1 MGYPEIAAWPCSEV
15 GIGEEAWQICM
26 HRSNATNMGSL
37 HSCALHP
44 LEEKKGTAVGGW
56 ELVSPDSPLGN
67 GEIGAHLCHRQW
79 SSSLCVT
86 LLRHCWYQLV
96 RVRSYTHRKLPLWQ
110 RLLGKSRKAGH
121 FLPHP
126 ERPWIQSALTATR
139 QDIISV
145 KLSRKIICILI

>member
-1 MGYPEIAAWPCSEV
+1 MLRSRDWGGGMTNLHA
-15 GIGEEAWQICM
+15 QIKR
-26 HRSNATNMGSL
+26 HRHGQL
-37 HSCALHP
+37 ALVCPSP
-44 LEEKKGTAVGGW
+44 LRRKERDSGGRLR